1 MNHRAPLNVSGV
13 KAATSRSPAQRL
25 ADELARQGIT
35 HPDVLR
41 VMGQLERHRFVDGA
55 FHARAYEPQ
64 SALPI
69 GFSQT
74 ISQPAVVALMTQT
87 LLEGKRHARV
97 LEVGTGS
104 GYQTAV
110 LAQLCD
116 TVFTVERVRALSEQA
131 RSRLSGMGFRN
142 VHFGYADGSQ
152 GWLPYAPYDGILVT
166 AAGAEVPEALLKQL
180 APHGRLVMPVGTP
193 GQQVLRVVDKRIT
206 RYSVQDIA
214 QVSFV
219 PLLGGKA

>member
-1 MNHRAPLNVSGV
+1 MTAR
-13 KAATSRSPAQRL
+13 SRSAAGAAGPQGRAPAQRL
-25 ADELARQGIT
+25 ADELARSGIT
-35 HPDVLR
+35 DPQVLR
-41 VMGQLERHRFVDGA
+41 VMGDIERHRFVDGA

-87 LLEGKRHARV
+87 LLDGRRCARV
-97 LEVGTGS
+97 LEIGTGS

-110 LAQLCD
+110 LAKLCE
-116 TVFTVERVRALSEQA
+116 TVFTVERVRTLSEQA
-131 RSRLSGMGFRN
+131 RSRLAEMGLRN
-142 VHFGYADGSQ
+142 VHFGYADGST

-166 AAGAEVPEALLKQL
+166 AAATAVPEALLAQL
-180 APHGRLVMPVGTP
+180 APRGRLVMPVGVP
-193 GQQVLRVVDKRIT
+193 GQQVLRVVDRTIS
-206 RYSVQDIA
+206 RFAVQDIA

-219 PLLGGKA
+219 PLLHGKV

>member
-1 MNHRAPLNVSGV
+1 MNRAHPS
-13 KAATSRSPAQRL
+13 AAGNKPGASRSPAQRL

-35 HPDVLR
+35 DPEVLR

-69 GFSQT
+69 GFAQT
-74 ISQPAVVALMTQT
+74 ISQPAVVALMTQA
-87 LLEGKRHARV
+87 LIHGKRRARV

-116 TVFTVERVRALSEQA
+116 TVFTVERVKALSEQA
-131 RSRLSGMGFRN
+131 RTRLSGMGFRN

-166 AAGAEVPEALLKQL
+166 AAGADVPEALLNQL
-180 APHGRLVMPVGTP
+180 APHGRLVIPVGAP
-193 GQQVLRVVDKRIT
+193 GQQVLRVVDRRIT
-206 RYSVQDIA
+206 RYSVHDIA

>member
-1 MNHRAPLNVSGV
+1 MTPRSRTVLGAKAPQGRAP
-13 KAATSRSPAQRL
+13 AERL
-25 ADELARQGIT
+25 AAELARSGIT
-35 HPDVLR
+35 DAAVLR
-41 VMGQLERHRFVDGA
+41 VMGQIERHRFVDGA

-69 GFSQT
+69 GFAQT

-87 LLEGKRHARV
+87 LLVGRSRPRV
-97 LEVGTGS
+97 LEIGTGS

-131 RSRLSGMGFRN
+131 RTRLAAMGLRN
-142 VHFGYADGSQ
+142 VHFGYADGSA

-166 AAGAEVPEALLKQL
+166 AAGGSVPEALLAQL
-180 APHGRLVMPVGTP
+180 APQGRLVMPVGAP
-193 GQQVLRVVDKRIT
+193 GQQVLRVVDRTISRFT
-206 RYSVQDIA
+206 TQDIA

-219 PLLGGKA
+219 PLLSGKA